1 MLAGNLDPDV
11 SYADR
16 KSRMALHYHP
26 ALPAIRTT
34 ALAAALMFADQVF
47 AASSDIYRSYD
58 SGSKTRTYSDHPINR
73 SSQIFAVFDGYQL
86 WPRSGGGPV
95 TTAEL
100 IARRTALEPLVQR
113 IASTHGIHA
122 ALLKAVIEVESGFN
136 ARALSPKGAMGL
148 MQLMPTTAARY
159 GQFDLYSPEENLD
172 VGARYLHDLLA
183 MFDGN
188 VRLAVAA
195 YNAGENAVI
204 RSGRKVPAYPETI
217 RYVPMVLERYNRFQ
231 AHPTQ

>member
-1 MLAGNLDPDV
+1 
-11 SYADR
+11 
-16 KSRMALHYHP
+16 MANIFHP
-26 ALPAIRTT
+26 AFPPARQIAFAAILLSADNT
-34 ALAAALMFADQVF
+34 LAA
-47 AASSDIYRSYD
+47 STDIYRSYD
-58 SGSKTRTYSDHPINR
+58 ASSKTHMYSDHPINR

-100 IARRTALEPLVQR
+100 IARRTAMEPLLQR
-113 IASTHGIHA
+113 IASTHGVHA

-136 ARALSPKGAMGL
+136 TRALSPKGAMGL

-159 GQFDLYSPEENLD
+159 GQFDLYSPEQNLD

-204 RSGRKVPAYPETI
+204 HNGRKVPPYAETQ
-217 RYVPMVLERYNRFQ
+217 RYVPMVLERYIKFQ
-231 AHPTQ
+231 AHSTQ